1 MSGQI
6 IGSGSLSLNQWTTRR
21 WSVAEAVDGCVR
33 HGLAAVGLWREK
45 VAEQGLAESVKLVRA
60 AGLRVSSLCRG
71 GFLTAGGLP
80 GEEGRRA
87 FARALDDNRRAVDEA
102 AELGAACL
110 VMVVGG
116 LPGVKPGEPLP
127 TSGQA
132 TAAAAA
138 EPGGLADGTGPG
150 GAAGEPE
157 SAGSAGFSRDL
168 AGARER
174 VAEAVAE
181 LAPYAGERGVKLA
194 LEPLHPIY
202 CPDRAVLSTL
212 GQALELSLPYPEEQV
227 GVVVD
232 TFHVWWDPRLF
243 EDIARAGRRIASYQV
258 CDYLHPLP
266 EDVLLGR
273 GMMGDGVIDFAPITR
288 AVMAAG
294 YTGDVEVE
302 IFNADVWTAEPDEVV
317 ATMKTRYEDVMLPTR

>member
-1 MSGQI
+1 V
-6 IGSGSLSLNQWTTRR
+6 SLSLNQWTTRR
-21 WSVAEAVDGCVR
+21 WSVAEAVEGCVR
-33 HGLAAVGLWREK
+33 HDLEAVGLWREK
-45 VAEQGLAESVKLVRA
+45 VAEQGLAQSVKLVRE

-80 GEEGRRA
+80 GDEGRRA
-87 FARALDDNRRAVDEA
+87 FAQALDDNRRAVDEA
-102 AELGAACL
+102 AELEAACL

-116 LPGVKPGEPLP
+116 LPGVRPGEPLP
-127 TSGQA
+127 
-132 TAAAAA
+132 
-138 EPGGLADGTGPG
+138 P
-150 GAAGEPE
+150 
-157 SAGSAGFSRDL
+157 GFSKDV

-174 VAEAVAE
+174 VAEALAV

-194 LEPLHPIY
+194 LEALHPIY

-212 GQALELSLPYPEEQV
+212 GQALDLSLAYPREQV

-243 EDIARAGRRIASYQV
+243 EDIARAGDRIASYQV

-273 GMMGDGVIDFAPITR
+273 GMMGDGVIDFRPITR
-288 AVMAAG
+288 AVLEAG

-302 IFNADVWTAEPDEVV
+302 IFNADVWAADPDEVV
-317 ATMKTRYEDVMLPTR
+317 ATMKERYAEVVI

>member
-1 MSGQI
+1 M
-6 IGSGSLSLNQWTTRR
+6 SLSLNQWTTRR

-33 HGLAAVGLWREK
+33 HGLEAVGLWREK
-45 VAEQGLAESVKLVRA
+45 VEEQGLAQSVKLVRD

-80 GEEGRRA
+80 GEAGRQA
-87 FARALDDNRRAVDEA
+87 FAKALDDNRRAIDEA
-102 AELGAACL
+102 AELNAACL
-110 VMVVGG
+110 VLVVGG
-116 LPGVKPGEPLP
+116 LPGVRPGEPLP
-127 TSGQA
+127 SDQEHPTV
-132 TAAAAA
+132 T
-138 EPGGLADGTGPG
+138 GTTVTGV
-150 GAAGEPE
+150 AG
-157 SAGSAGFSRDL
+157 GFSRDL
-168 AGARER
+168 AGARAR
-174 VAEAVAE
+174 VAEALVE

-212 GQALELSLPYPEEQV
+212 GQALDLSLEYPEEQV

-243 EDIARAGRRIASYQV
+243 EDIARAGRRIATYQV

-266 EDVLLGR
+266 ADVLLGR
-273 GMMGDGVIDFAPITR
+273 GMMGDGVIDFGPITR
-288 AVMAAG
+288 AVLAAG

-302 IFNADVWTAEPDEVV
+302 IFNADIWAADPDQVV
-317 ATMKTRYEDVMLPTR
+317 ATMKARYEDVVVPAS

>member
-1 MSGQI
+1 MSEGTT
-6 IGSGSLSLNQWTTRR
+6 GRGSLSLNQWTTRR
-21 WSVAEAVDGCVR
+21 WSLAEAVDGCVR
-33 HGLAAVGLWREK
+33 HGLESIGLWREK
-45 VAEQGLAESVKLVRA
+45 VAEQGLAESVKLVRS

-80 GEEGRRA
+80 GEEGRTA
-87 FARALDDNRRAVDEA
+87 FARALEDNRRAIDEA
-102 AELGAACL
+102 AELAAACL

-116 LPGVKPGEPLP
+116 LPGVRPGEALP
-127 TSGQA
+127 
-132 TAAAAA
+132 
-138 EPGGLADGTGPG
+138 
-150 GAAGEPE
+150 AAGP
-157 SAGSAGFSRDL
+157 AGGFTRDL

-174 VAEAVAE
+174 VAEALAE

-212 GQALELSLPYPEEQV
+212 AQALELSLAHPEEQV

-243 EDIARAGRRIASYQV
+243 EDIARAGSRIAGYQV

-273 GMMGDGVIDFAPITR
+273 GMMGDGVIDFRPITR
-288 AVMAAG
+288 AVQAAG

-302 IFNADVWTAEPDEVV
+302 IFNADVWAADPDEVV
-317 ATMKTRYEDVMLPTR
+317 ATMKARYEDVVLPA